1 MFSIENG
8 LTDGWVDALNLID
21 TEMPYRK
28 EDFYNSIK
36 PSSLMQ
42 HNWWFKEVSNLNLTI
57 NKVNV
62 YAPSYGVY
70 CVPLLRRLGASVVR
84 MYDYDKEVQDIN
96 WRVNKFDAQ
105 FIKYEHYVM
114 DVVFD
119 HDWLNKDADFVLN
132 TSCEVMYHFR
142 KLKSQYDKNTIFC
155 LQGTNKPKKGNIN
168 LPQTLDEFIITT
180 GITDVLFDG
189 VLPDD
194 GWERYMV
201 IGK

>member
-1 MFSIENG
+1 MFNVEEG

-36 PSSLMQ
+36 QESLAQ
-42 HNWWFKEVSNLNLTI
+42 HNWWYNEVLALNI
-57 NKVNV
+57 NVEKSNV
-62 YAPSYGVY
+62 YAPGYGVY
-70 CVPLLRRLGASVVR
+70 NVPLLRRLGAKVVR
-84 MYDYDKEVQDIN
+84 MYDYDQQIQEIN

-105 FIKYEHYVM
+105 LITYEHYVM
-114 DVVFD
+114 DVIFD
-119 HDWLNKDADFVLN
+119 HDWVNKDADFVLN
-132 TSCEVMYHFR
+132 TSCEVMYHFH
-142 KLKSQYDKNTIFC
+142 KIKKQYSHDTVFC

-180 GITDVLFDG
+180 GITDIYFEG
-189 VLPDD
+189 VLPDN

-201 IGK
+201 IGR